1 MDSTEALELIAALEG
16 YLHDLRETDVE
27 GLPLG
32 PGAGRPPGAVPT
44 PVATRSPAAPSE
56 PSVTETPA
64 VPVSEGQGCEL
75 ELVRQELGE
84 CRRCRLGTGRTN
96 LVFGVGNPLARL
108 VFVGEAPG
116 AEEDQQGIPF
126 VGEAGQ
132 LLTKIIGA
140 MGFRR
145 DEVYICNVL
154 KCRPPQNRNP
164 QPDEIEKC
172 HPFLLRQLRAIEP
185 EVIVALGTFAAQT
198 LLRTKEP
205 ISKLRGVFH
214 DYHGISLMPT
224 FHPAYL
230 LRNAG
235 MKREVWDDMQ
245 KVMKRLG
252 KEAPVK
258 R

>member
-1 MDSTEALELIAALEG
+1 MNSEMLELIASLEG
-16 YLHDLRETDVE
+16 YLHDLRDTGVD
-27 GLPLG
+27 GLPLVTV
-32 PGAGRPPGAVPT
+32 PPAAVPDMRPAAVERPP
-44 PVATRSPAAPSE
+44 SAPSPRVIPE
-56 PSVTETPA
+56 PSAIPA
-64 VPVSEGQGCEL
+64 SDCPPGGLAALRE
-75 ELVRQELGE
+75 ELGD
-84 CRRCRLGTGRTN
+84 CHRCRLGATRTK
-96 LVFGVGNPLARL
+96 LVFGVGNSSARV

-116 AEEDQQGIPF
+116 GDEDQQGIPF

-132 LLTKIIGA
+132 LLTKIIQA

-164 QPDEIEKC
+164 QADEIEQC
-172 HPFLLRQLRAIEP
+172 HPFLLRQLRAIGP

-205 ISKLRGVFH
+205 ISRLRGVFH
-214 DYHGISLMPT
+214 DYHGIPLMPT

-235 MKREVWDDMQ
+235 MKREVWEDMQ

-252 KEAPVK
+252 KELPVK
-258 R
+258 G

>member
-1 MDSTEALELIAALEG
+1 MATNEALELIASLQG
-16 YLHDLRETDVE
+16 YLRDLRDTGVE
-27 GLPLG
+27 GLP
-32 PGAGRPPGAVPT
+32 AGSVFPAVRGAVPSLQVEHP
-44 PVATRSPAAPSE
+44 PVAAAE
-56 PSVTETPA
+56 PLRTESTIVPVPA
-64 VPVSEGQGCEL
+64 VQVGGIDG
-75 ELVRQELGE
+75 VRQELGD
-84 CRRCRLGTGRTN
+84 CRRCGLAATRTN
-96 LVFGVGNPLARL
+96 LVFGAGSSAARL

-116 AEEDQQGIPF
+116 GDEDQQGIPF

-132 LLTKIIGA
+132 LLTKIISA

-145 DEVYICNVL
+145 DEIYICNVL

-164 QPDEIEKC
+164 HPDEIQQC
-172 HPFLLRQLRAIEP
+172 HPFLLRQLQAIGP

-214 DYHGISLMPT
+214 DYHGIALMPT

-235 MKREVWDDMQ
+235 MKREVWEDMQ

-252 KEAPVK
+252 VEPPAK

>member
-1 MDSTEALELIAALEG
+1 
-16 YLHDLRETDVE
+16 
-27 GLPLG
+27 
-32 PGAGRPPGAVPT
+32 
-44 PVATRSPAAPSE
+44 
-56 PSVTETPA
+56 
-64 VPVSEGQGCEL
+64 
-75 ELVRQELGE
+75 
-84 CRRCRLGTGRTN
+84 
-96 LVFGVGNPLARL
+96 
-108 VFVGEAPG
+108 
-116 AEEDQQGIPF
+116 
-126 VGEAGQ
+126 
-132 LLTKIIGA
+132 

-145 DEVYICNVL
+145 DEIYICNVL

-164 QPDEIEKC
+164 QADEIEQC
-172 HPFLLRQLRAIEP
+172 HPFLLRQLRAIDP
-185 EVIVALGTFAAQT
+185 EIIVALGTFAAQT

-252 KEAPVK
+252 MEAPTK

>member
-1 MDSTEALELIAALEG
+1 MNATEVLELIASLEG
-16 YLHDLRETDVE
+16 YLHDLRDTGVD
-27 GLPLG
+27 GLPRG
-32 PGAGRPPGAVPT
+32 TVP
-44 PVATRSPAAPSE
+44 PVAASDMRSAAVAWPPTVPSVSVIPEPPAIPTADSPAGGLD
-56 PSVTETPA
+56 A
-64 VPVSEGQGCEL
+64 VRE
-75 ELVRQELGE
+75 ELGD
-84 CRRCRLGTGRTN
+84 CHRCRLGATRTK
-96 LVFGVGNPLARL
+96 LVFGVGNSSARV

-116 AEEDQQGIPF
+116 GDEDQQGIPF

-132 LLTKIIGA
+132 LLTKIIQA

-164 QPDEIEKC
+164 QADEIEQC
-172 HPFLLRQLRAIEP
+172 HPFLLRQLRAIGP

-205 ISKLRGVFH
+205 ISRLRGVFH
-214 DYHGISLMPT
+214 DYHGIPLMPT

-235 MKREVWDDMQ
+235 MKREVWEDMQ

-252 KEAPVK
+252 KELPVK
-258 R
+258 G

>member
-1 MDSTEALELIAALEG
+1 MNTTEVLELVASLEG
-16 YLHDLRETDVE
+16 YLHDLRETGVD
-27 GLPLG
+27 GLPVH
-32 PGAGRPPGAVPT
+32 PGAASAAPTAAVERFPSVPSPTVIPEPSALSDDVRPPVGL
-44 PVATRSPAAPSE
+44 AALRE
-56 PSVTETPA
+56 
-64 VPVSEGQGCEL
+64 
-75 ELVRQELGE
+75 ELGD
-84 CRRCRLGTGRTN
+84 CHRCRLGATRTN
-96 LVFGVGNPLARL
+96 LVFGVGNPAARL

-116 AEEDQQGIPF
+116 GDEDQQGIPF

-132 LLTKIIGA
+132 LLTKIIQA

-164 QPDEIEKC
+164 QPDEIEQC
-172 HPFLLRQLRAIEP
+172 HPFLLRQLRAIGP

-205 ISKLRGVFH
+205 ISRLRGVFH
-214 DYHGISLMPT
+214 DYHGIPLMPT

-235 MKREVWDDMQ
+235 MKREVWEDMQ

-252 KEAPVK
+252 KEAPAK

>member
-64 VPVSEGQGCEL
+64 VPVSEGQGGEL